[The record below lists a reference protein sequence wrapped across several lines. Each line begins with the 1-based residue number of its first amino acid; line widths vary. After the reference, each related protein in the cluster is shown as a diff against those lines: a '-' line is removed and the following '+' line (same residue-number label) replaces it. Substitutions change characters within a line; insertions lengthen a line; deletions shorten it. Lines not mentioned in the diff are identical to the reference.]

1 MRRVTTLLTTV
12 ALTLSGLVLSPV
24 NASTENCGGGGTF
37 TISGTEVTAMS
48 NDCSGIVSLPEG
60 VTNFS
65 FSFNDGF
72 MVTELFLPSTFNS
85 SRLSRSMNMFVNL
98 REVTVSEANPNLSSD
113 SLGVVFN
120 KNKTSLLLYPQGNT
134 ASSYIIP
141 WGVLDIEVSAF
152 FGVQFTSVQIPGTV
166 TTIRISAFQNSNLT
180 SVVIPASVTT
190 LEYYAFRGVTSLT
203 IVTFAG
209 DPPGPINENYVFQN
223 VTATARFS
231 AAKNSVWTTKL
242 AEYNRTDLGRANLT
256 ANSGNVYNFFN
267 NGGIGIEPVPQ
278 WKPTGNTDANRW
290 TAPANTA
297 TKAGYTFA
305 SWNTQLDGSG
315 DAYSPGVTY
324 ANLSDLNLYAQWTLI
339 PPASTTAPNPNS
351 TVDSP
356 TQAVGCSSALTP
368 LSIKKKHT
376 AKSLATKTCITTV
389 SAKAKV
395 SISVAKKSKKVCTK
409 SGSKLKTLKAGN
421 CTVTIT
427 VQEPKPKKGKKPKA
441 TKTVKTLVIR

>member
-1 MRRVTTLLTTV
+1 M
-12 ALTLSGLVLSPV
+12 
-24 NASTENCGGGGTF
+24 
-37 TISGTEVTAMS
+37 
-48 NDCSGIVSLPEG
+48 D
-60 VTNFS
+60 
-65 FSFNDGF
+65 
-72 MVTELFLPSTFNS
+72 
-85 SRLSRSMNMFVNL
+85 
-98 REVTVSEANPNLSSD
+98 
-113 SLGVVFN
+113 
-120 KNKTSLLLYPQGNT
+120 
-134 ASSYIIP
+134 
-141 WGVLDIEVSAF
+141 
-152 FGVQFTSVQIPGTV
+152 
-166 TTIRISAFQNSNLT
+166 
-180 SVVIPASVTT
+180 
-190 LEYYAFRGVTSLT
+190 
-203 IVTFAG
+203 
-209 DPPGPINENYVFQN
+209 

-231 AAKNSVWTTKL
+231 QAKETAWTTKL
-242 AEYNRTDLGRANLT
+242 SEYDDQWTNLT
-256 ANSGNVYNFFN
+256 VSGGNVYNFYN
-267 NGGIGIEPVPQ
+267 NGAIGIEPVPQ

-305 SWNTQLDGSG
+305 GWNSQENGLG

>member
-1 MRRVTTLLTTV
+1 MRRVTTLLTTI
-12 ALTLSGLVLSPV
+12 ALTLSGLVFSPA

-37 TISGTEVTAMS
+37 TITGSEVTALS
-48 NDCSGIVSLPEG
+48 DDCSGIVSLPEG
-60 VTNFS
+60 VASISGTISAS
-65 FSFNDGF
+65 FT
-72 MVTELFLPSTFNS
+72 VTELFLPSTFD
-85 SRLSRSMNMFVNL
+85 SRDLSNDFRMWSGLTKVS
-98 REVTVSEANPNLSSD
+98 VSEANPNYSSD

-120 KNKTSLLLYPQGNT
+120 KNKTSLLLYPQGKT
-134 ASSYIIP
+134 DSSYIIP
-141 WGVLDIEVSAF
+141 WGVLEIANQALYSAN
-152 FGVQFTSVQIPGTV
+152 FTSVQIPGTV
-166 TTIRISAFQNSNLT
+166 TTIGIGAFQSTSLT

-190 LEYYAFRGVTSLT
+190 LRYYAFRGVTSLT
-203 IVTFAG
+203 TVTFAG
-209 DPPGPINENYVFQN
+209 DPPGPAGSGGWYVFMD
-223 VTATARFS
+223 VTATVRYS
-231 AAKNSVWTTKL
+231 QVKETSWTTKL
-242 AEYNRTDLGRANLT
+242 SEYDDQYTNLT
-256 ANSGNVYNFFN
+256 ASGGNVYNFYN
-267 NGGIGIEPVPQ
+267 NGAIGIEPTPQ
-278 WKPTGNTDANRW
+278 WKPIENSDANRW
-290 TAPANTA
+290 TAPTTTA
-297 TKAGYTFA
+297 TRSGYTFA
-305 SWNTQLDGSG
+305 GWNSQENGLG

-339 PPASTTAPNPNS
+339 PPESTTAPNPNS